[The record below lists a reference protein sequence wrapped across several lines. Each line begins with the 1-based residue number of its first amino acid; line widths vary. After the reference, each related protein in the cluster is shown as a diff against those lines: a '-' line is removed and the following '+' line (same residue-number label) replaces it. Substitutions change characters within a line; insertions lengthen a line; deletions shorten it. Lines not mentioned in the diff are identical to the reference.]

1 MKKIIPVLLCI
12 IFSGSAFA
20 ANETEFVTSHDEGAV
35 IINGKVVSY
44 LKCIKKDATPAEK
57 QKALNLIKKAKQHGV
72 NVHVPEELPECS
84 E

>member
-44 LKCIKKDATPAEK
+44 PKCIKKDATV
-57 QKALNLIKKAKQHGV
+57 LINLIKSDHERIKQV
-72 NVHVPEELPECS
+72 VLI
-84 E
+84 